1 MEKERPV
8 LSVDE
13 MAKFLAKYPK
23 PYQLENLELFKRIHE
38 PSYADNV
45 EKALKK
51 LTWNWALT

>member
-13 MAKFLAKYPK
+13 MAKFLAKYPRA
-23 PYQLENLELFKRIHE
+23 YQLENLELFRKIHE

-51 LTWNWALT
+51 LT